1 MAGRHG
7 LWKLDHSTPKWE
19 HGSFKCGRDW
29 TKRSEGNHGVPLRQP
44 RKTVA
49 GFGLHPQVLLFRKHF
64 VLSIAA
70 ADDVGDQIQDLVF
83 RHAIEQALGHW

>member
-7 LWKLDHSTPKWE
+7 LRKLDHSTA
-19 HGSFKCGRDW
+19 HQSGS
-29 TKRSEGNHGVPLRQP
+29 TVPLSVAGVSLRQP

-49 GFGLHPQVLLFRKHF
+49 GFGLHSQVPLLRKHF
-64 VLSIAA
+64 MLSIAA